1 MEVRKMSNIL
11 DYLDWRGDISLCTS
25 PFNEVDNLL
34 LSELSY
40 VAFDKILPDLEEER
54 WMTVKEASQIYFSRH
69 DINEIYADRSLM
81 AKAPLALERMAKT
94 KRFCDMRLSCYINQ
108 IDEEEEKQFSAL
120 VAECQDG
127 TYFIAFRGTDDTLVG
142 WKEDFNMSYI
152 SAVPSQ
158 LEAVSYLEKVADKV
172 SGGLR
177 LGGHS
182 KGGNLAVYAAV
193 KCKEK
198 TKERIIEVYNNDGPG
213 FSKEMLTSEPYKE
226 VRERIWT
233 IVPQSSVVGMLLE
246 HEEEYLVTK
255 SSQNGI
261 MQHDP
266 LSWEVLGPKFVY
278 LDDVRKESRIL
289 DKTLKNW
296 IYEMTE
302 EQREEFVM
310 TLFHVLYGTGA
321 KNLSEL
327 SEDRLG
333 NLGALI
339 KTVKAV
345 KNMKTEDQEMLS
357 KVIRALIKTYKDV
370 FVEEYRTEHSKKQIE
385 KKESGKKKKE

>member
-1 MEVRKMSNIL
+1 MSNIL
-11 DYLDWRGDISLCTS
+11 DYLDWRGDICIADA

-40 VAFDKILPDLEEER
+40 VALDRIVPGLEEDASI
-54 WMTVKEASQIYFSRH
+54 TVKEAEEVFFSRH
-69 DINEIYADRSLM
+69 NREEIYEDHSLM
-81 AKAPLALERMAKT
+81 AKAPLVLEKMAKVE
-94 KRFCDMRLSCYINQ
+94 RFQDMRLSCYVNQ
-108 IDEEEEKQFSAL
+108 IDEREEKQFSAL
-120 VAECQDG
+120 VAECQD
-127 TYFIAFRGTDDTLVG
+127 TTCFVAFRGTDDTLVG

-158 LEAVSYLEKVADKV
+158 LEAVSYLERVAEKVT
-172 SGGLR
+172 GRLR

-193 KCKEK
+193 KCK
-198 TKERIIEVYNNDGPG
+198 KEVQDRIIGIYNNDGPG
-213 FSKEMLTSEPYKE
+213 FSKEMLTSREYNR

-233 IVPQSSVVGMLLE
+233 IVPQTSIVGMLLE

-255 SSQNGI
+255 SSQSGI

-266 LSWEVLGPKFVY
+266 LSWEVLGAKFVY
-278 LDDVRKESRIL
+278 LEEVKKNSRIL
-289 DKTLKNW
+289 DRTLKNW
-296 IYEMTE
+296 INKMTR

-310 TLFHVLYGTGA
+310 ALFHVFDEMGA

-327 SEDRLG
+327 SEDKLG

-339 KTVKAV
+339 KTIKH
-345 KNMKTEDQEMLS
+345 MTERDQEMLM
-357 KVIRALIKTYKDV
+357 KVIRGLIGAYKDV
-370 FVEEYRTEHSKKQIE
+370 VKEEYLPERLKGNKK
-385 KKESGKKKKE
+385 

>member
-1 MEVRKMSNIL
+1 MGNIL
-11 DYLDWRGDISLCTS
+11 DYLDWRGDIRLEESL
-25 PFNEVDNLL
+25 FNEVDNLL

-40 VAFDKILPDLEEER
+40 VKFDGILPGLEEDA
-54 WMTVKEASQIYFSRH
+54 WMTVKQASEIFFARH
-69 DINEIYADRSLM
+69 DIKEIYADHSLL
-81 AKAPLALERMAKT
+81 AKAPLVLRQMAET
-94 KRFCDMRLSCYINQ
+94 ARFQNMRLSCYVNQ

-120 VAECQDG
+120 VADCQDG
-127 TYFIAFRGTDDTLVG
+127 TFFVAFRGTDDTLVG

-152 SAVPSQ
+152 SVVPSQ
-158 LEAVSYLEKVADKV
+158 LEAVIYLEQAAKKLK
-172 SGGLR
+172 GKLR

-193 KCKEK
+193 KCKEEIRK
-198 TKERIIEVYNNDGPG
+198 QIIQVYNNDGPG
-213 FSKEMLTSEPYKE
+213 FSKEMLCSDEYIGM
-226 VRERIWT
+226 RDRIWT

-255 SSQNGI
+255 SSQSGI

-266 LSWEVLGPKFVY
+266 LSWEVLGSRFVY
-278 LDDVRKESRIL
+278 LDDVKKKSRIL
-289 DKTLKNW
+289 DKTFKNW

-310 TLFHVLYGTGA
+310 ILFHVLGGTGA

-333 NLGALI
+333 NLGAMV
-339 KTVKAV
+339 KTAKAI
-345 KNMKTEDQEMLS
+345 KNMTTVDQEMMG
-357 KVIRALIKTYKDV
+357 KVIRALMKAYKDV
-370 FVEEYRTEHSKKQIE
+370 FVEEYLPEWKG
-385 KKESGKKKKE
+385 SGRKKKGQVDL

>member
-1 MEVRKMSNIL
+1 MGNIL
-11 DYLDWRGDISLCTS
+11 DYLDWRGDIRLEEAL
-25 PFNEVDNLL
+25 FNEVDNLL

-40 VAFDKILPDLEEER
+40 VKFDGILPGMEENA
-54 WMTVKEASQIYFSRH
+54 WLTVKQASEIFFARH
-69 DINEIYADRSLM
+69 DIEEIYADHSLV
-81 AKAPLALERMAKT
+81 AKAPLVLKQMAET
-94 KRFCDMRLSCYINQ
+94 ARFQNMRLSCYVNQ

-120 VAECQDG
+120 VADCQDG
-127 TYFIAFRGTDDTLVG
+127 TFFVAFRGTDDTLVG

-158 LEAVSYLEKVADKV
+158 LEAVVYLEQAAKKLE
-172 SGGLR
+172 GKLR

-193 KCKEK
+193 KCKEELK
-198 TKERIIEVYNNDGPG
+198 KRIIQVYNNDGPG
-213 FSKEMLTSEPYKE
+213 FSKEMLGSEQYG
-226 VRERIWT
+226 RMRDRIWT

-255 SSQNGI
+255 SSQSGI

-266 LSWEVLGPKFVY
+266 LSWEVLGSRFVY
-278 LDDVRKESRIL
+278 LDDVKKKSRIL

-296 IYEMTE
+296 IYEMTG

-310 TLFHVLYGTGA
+310 VLFQVLDGTGA

-327 SEDRLG
+327 SEDWLG
-333 NLGALI
+333 NLGAMI
-339 KTVKAV
+339 KTAKAV
-345 KNMKTEDQEMLS
+345 KNMTAQDQEMMG
-357 KVIRALIKTYKDV
+357 KVIRALIKAYKDV
-370 FVEEYRTEHSKKQIE
+370 FVEEYLPERKRSGRKKIL
-385 KKESGKKKKE
+385 

>member
-1 MEVRKMSNIL
+1 MSNIL
-11 DYLDWRGDISLCTS
+11 DYLDWRGDLGMMDA

-40 VAFDKILPDLEEER
+40 VAFDAILPGMEEDR
-54 WMTVKEASQIYFSRH
+54 WMTLKEAGEIFFSRH
-69 DINEIYADRSLM
+69 KKEEILEDRSFL
-81 AKAPLALERMAKT
+81 ARAPLVLEKMAKT
-94 KRFCDMRLSCYINQ
+94 RRFQTIRLSFYTNR

-127 TYFIAFRGTDDTLVG
+127 TYFVAFRGTDDTLVG

-158 LEAVSYLEKVADKV
+158 LEAVSYLEQVAEKVT
-172 SGGLR
+172 GGLR

-193 KCKEK
+193 KCKPEIQD
-198 TKERIIEVYNNDGPG
+198 RIIEIYNNDGPG
-213 FSKEMLTSEPYKE
+213 FSKAMLRSSAYRQ
-226 VRERIWT
+226 VRDRIWT
-233 IVPQSSVVGMLLE
+233 IVPQTSVVGMLLE

-266 LSWEVLGPKFVY
+266 LSWEVLGAKFVY
-278 LDDVRKESRIL
+278 LEDVKKKSRIL
-289 DKTLKNW
+289 DRTMKNW
-296 IYEMTE
+296 INKMTKA
-302 EQREEFVM
+302 QREEFVM
-310 TLFHVLYGTGA
+310 VLFQVLYETGV

-327 SEDRLG
+327 SEDKLG

-339 KTVKAV
+339 KTAKAV
-345 KNMKTEDQEMLS
+345 THMTAEDQEMLGQ
-357 KVIRALIKTYKDV
+357 VIRALIKAYKDV
-370 FVEEYRTEHSKKQIE
+370 FMEEYFPEHRKGQTEQKRIGKQKKKQAD
-385 KKESGKKKKE
+385 G